1 MFQQRTAG
9 HIRVLTVI
17 TIVSLPGNYGVW
29 TSGLINHFSK
39 IQVFY
44 PLVLATSLF
53 STQGV
58 LPFTPNLAHFTYA
71 LFILAVLVVATLV
84 ALFNWD
90 SWFQPIVDSAAAVLN
105 FLKAIIQ
112 QQGQK
117 VKSDEDYD
125 ERPDVEEIRAL
136 ERRPFP
142 MRYRN
147 ARACKQ
153 WDLEEG
159 IENGKGDS
167 EKKLISCLA

>member
-17 TIVSLPGNYGVW
+17 TIVSLPRNYGVW
-29 TSGLINHFSK
+29 TSGLTNRFSD

-58 LPFTPNLAHFTYA
+58 LPFTPSFVHFTYA
-71 LFILAVLVVATLV
+71 LFILTVLVVATLV

-90 SWFQPIVDSAAAVLN
+90 SLFQLIVGSVMSALI
-105 FLKAIIQ
+105 FFKAIIQ
-112 QQGQK
+112 QRGQRLE
-117 VKSDEDYD
+117 SNEDYD
-125 ERPDVEEIRAL
+125 ERPDVEEIRVL
-136 ERRPFP
+136 EQRPFP
-142 MRYRN
+142 MRHRN
-147 ARACKQ
+147 SRACKQ

-159 IENGKGDS
+159 KESGKGD
-167 EKKLISCLA
+167 L